1 MSDGPDPWGRRPG
14 RAPSRGRSRWWLWP
28 ALVLGVVALVAYL
41 DWRFPD
47 TLSSGRDWARV
58 GYLVALLALVSSAVL
73 LRRRPRPA
81 LLAKQAAAWLGL
93 ALVVLLGYSYRLEL
107 IAVGERLLG
116 ELLPHRGAAVA
127 EGEISFRAGLDGHFR
142 IEATVDGT
150 PVRFLV
156 DTGASLVVLSPADAR
171 RLGFDVATLA
181 YTQSFATANGTVRA
195 APVRLG
201 ELVIGP
207 VRVSDLAA
215 SVNGAAMES
224 SLLGISFLARLRSYE
239 VRGDTLTLRW

>member
-1 MSDGPDPWGRRPG
+1 MSNGPDPWGRRPG
-14 RAPSRGRSRWWLWP
+14 RAPSRGRWWLWP

-47 TLSSGRDWARV
+47 ALSSGGDWMRV

-73 LRRRPRPA
+73 ARRRPRPA

-93 ALVVLLGYSYRLEL
+93 ALVVVGYSYRLEL
-107 IAVGERLLG
+107 LAVGERVLG
-116 ELLPHRGAAVA
+116 ELLPHRGAAVS

-150 PVRFLV
+150 PVRFLA
-156 DTGASLVVLSPADAR
+156 DSGASLVVLSPGDAR
-171 RLGFDVATLA
+171 RLGFDPAALA
-181 YTQSFATANGTVRA
+181 DTQSFATANGTVRA
-195 APVRLG
+195 APVRLS

-207 VRVSDLAA
+207 VRVRDLAA

-224 SLLGISFLARLRSYE
+224 SLLGISFLARLRAYE

>member
-1 MSDGPDPWGRRPG
+1 MSDAPDPWGRRPG
-14 RAPSRGRSRWWLWP
+14 RAPSRGRWWLWP
-28 ALVLGVVALVAYL
+28 ALVLGVVALVTYL

-47 TLSSGRDWARV
+47 ALTSGGDWARV

-73 LRRRPRPA
+73 LRRRPPLA
-81 LLAKQAAAWLGL
+81 LLAKQAAAWLGV

-107 IAVGERLLG
+107 VAVGERVLA
-116 ELLPHRGAAVA
+116 ELLPHRGSAVS

-142 IEATVDGT
+142 IEAMVDGT

-171 RLGFDVATLA
+171 RLGFDPAALA